1 MCTMTR
7 YTTYGDITEVETT
20 GASQKTANQD
30 KLNYSGVAASHTLVQ
45 TDLQR
50 LNKYKSLIEDVARAK
65 QIDPALIGAIMSRET
80 RAGNVLD
87 NGWGDHGNAYGLM
100 QVDKRHHNITGT
112 WNSREH
118 VMQATQILIDMI
130 NAIKQKFPSW
140 DREQHL
146 KGGISAYN
154 MGPGN
159 VLSYAEVDS
168 RTTGKDYSNDVVARA
183 QWLMDHGF

>member
-1 MCTMTR
+1 MSG
-7 YTTYGDITEVETT
+7 YTTYGDITQVQTT
-20 GASQKTANQD
+20 GATQQTANQD
-30 KLNYSGVAASHTLVQ
+30 KLAYSGVAASNTLAK

-50 LNKYKSLIEDVARAK
+50 LNRYKTLIEDVASVK
-65 QIDPALIGAIMSRET
+65 QIDGALIGAIMSRES
-80 RAGNVLD
+80 RAGNTLD

-100 QVDKRHHNITGT
+100 QVDKRHHTITGT

-130 NAIKQKFPSW
+130 KAIRQKFPSW
-140 DREQHL
+140 TREQQL

-159 VLSYAEVDS
+159 VLSYEEVDN

-183 QWLMDHGF
+183 QWLNGQGF